1 MKMDNLYKG
10 LRICERYNI
19 LNAEKHITDTDIE
32 SLLAWRNKMSV
43 LNESQFKK
51 MLHYNGYQ
59 ENIFSHAV
67 SRNLND
73 EIKMK
78 YNNEVKTSEWF
89 IQLEEIITSEPSIEM
104 KPVNLG
110 FVFQKFISYTN
121 DRINSGLV
129 FDKDEILG
137 NEAYGLLLNSYI
149 EKLIVVSLKTLTIEL
164 NQLKNQNILSGT
176 DSNHRFMCFLKKFED
191 LDYLKNFVYKNITL
205 YRLIITLTNNFI
217 KNSIEFLNRLYS
229 DKDELSRFL
238 EIDKSEFKVD
248 TFSMD
253 AGDTHNRG
261 KAVTIITLKN
271 KLKFVYK
278 PRNLYAN
285 IAYENLVKQI
295 NSYGK
300 TLDLKFVKTL
310 SYEDYGYEEFIIHE
324 YCSNESDLQQY
335 YTRFGQLVSLMYVL
349 NATDMHMENVVANGA
364 YPYLI
369 DLETILQSP
378 AIYAKCE
385 ESMPDNTEQ
394 SYALNKMLFDNVTRI
409 MLLRANIQLSKNS
422 TPIDL
427 SGINGKEQKTNYKV
441 YQPINLTNDNL
452 RFVSKDL
459 IIHGSNNLPSDNVNF
474 EKYLDYV
481 LKGFNDMNFLL
492 LTYRNELQTNTLEK
506 SFKNI
511 KLRKI
516 FRNTNQYGKILDHMH
531 HPDIL
536 V

>member
-176 DSNHRFMCFLKKFED
+176 DSN
-191 LDYLKNFVYKNITL
+191 YNG
-205 YRLIITLTNNFI
+205 LIN
-217 KNSIEFLNRLYS
+217 
-229 DKDELSRFL
+229 
-238 EIDKSEFKVD
+238 
-248 TFSMD
+248 
-253 AGDTHNRG
+253 
-261 KAVTIITLKN
+261 
-271 KLKFVYK
+271 
-278 PRNLYAN
+278 
-285 IAYENLVKQI
+285 
-295 NSYGK
+295 
-300 TLDLKFVKTL
+300 
-310 SYEDYGYEEFIIHE
+310 
-324 YCSNESDLQQY
+324 
-335 YTRFGQLVSLMYVL
+335 
-349 NATDMHMENVVANGA
+349 
-364 YPYLI
+364 
-369 DLETILQSP
+369 
-378 AIYAKCE
+378 
-385 ESMPDNTEQ
+385 
-394 SYALNKMLFDNVTRI
+394 
-409 MLLRANIQLSKNS
+409 
-422 TPIDL
+422 
-427 SGINGKEQKTNYKV
+427 
-441 YQPINLTNDNL
+441 
-452 RFVSKDL
+452 
-459 IIHGSNNLPSDNVNF
+459 
-474 EKYLDYV
+474 
-481 LKGFNDMNFLL
+481 
-492 LTYRNELQTNTLEK
+492 
-506 SFKNI
+506 
-511 KLRKI
+511 
-516 FRNTNQYGKILDHMH
+516 
-531 HPDIL
+531 
-536 V
+536 